1 LGHLSS
7 ADGVNISAGSLVSRS
22 IAEPGTY
29 TGVFPLMPNR
39 EWRHNA
45 VLLKHLDALT
55 ERIKSLETEIANMKA
70 ER

>member
-1 LGHLSS
+1 
-7 ADGVNISAGSLVSRS
+7 
-22 IAEPGTY
+22 
-29 TGVFPLMPNR
+29 MPNR